1 MKKLFRIIPVIVL
14 ILGLIIVPMK
24 VRALDFGDFS
34 GDSDYGGGWD
44 SGGDSWDSG
53 GWDSDSDYSGSGS
66 SSGGLFDIALVV
78 IILILVLTIGG
89 KQSSK
94 KGSSHGPQQ
103 LNYDIRTSLRPINQ
117 YMQVDPSFSPSEFK
131 EKLSNLYVRF
141 QNQWQAMDLTPL
153 RPYMTDAFFSQMDR
167 QLDNYRRS
175 FQTNCVERIAVLS
188 TELLGWK
195 QESGFDVMVARLN
208 TRIVDYVRDDRTG
221 AIVRGSN
228 IKEKFMTYEWTLV
241 RTTGVTTS
249 RSTGTTSQTCPYC
262 GANVDINHS
271 AVCEYCGSVL
281 HTDSF
286 DWAVSNI
293 KGISQKTV

>member
-89 KQSSK
+89 KQSSG
-94 KGSSHGPQQ
+94 KGSSQRPQQ

-141 QNQWQAMDLTPL
+141 QNQWQAKDLVPL
-153 RPYMTDAFFSQMDR
+153 RPYMTDAFYSQMDR
-167 QLDNYRRS
+167 QLDNYRRNC
-175 FQTNCVERIAVLS
+175 QTNCIERIAVLS

-195 QESGFDVMVARLN
+195 QENGFDVMVARLN

-228 IKEKFMTYEWTLV
+228 MKEKFMTYEWSLI

-286 DWAVSNI
+286 DWAVSGI
-293 KGISQKTV
+293 KGISQKTI

>member
-53 GWDSDSDYSGSGS
+53 GWDSGDSSYSGSGF
-66 SSGGLFDIALVV
+66 SSGSDYVLIFIIAIIIIFVVTKKPSHSSRSSTQKDNYTPPANLYLVNNYIDI
-78 IILILVLTIGG
+78 
-89 KQSSK
+89 
-94 KGSSHGPQQ
+94 
-103 LNYDIRTSLRPINQ
+103 
-117 YMQVDPSFSPSEFK
+117 DPGFSPSEFK

-141 QNQWQAMDLTPL
+141 QNQWQAKDLSPL
-153 RPYMTDAFFSQMDR
+153 RPYMTDAFYSQMDR
-167 QLDNYRRS
+167 QLDNYRRNN
-175 FQTNCVERIAVLS
+175 QTNCVERIAVLS
-188 TELLGWK
+188 TEILGWK
-195 QESGFDVMVARLN
+195 QENGFDVMVARIN
-208 TRIVDYVRDDRTG
+208 TRIVDYVKDDRTG

-228 IKEKFMTYEWTLV
+228 IKEKFMSYEWSVV
-241 RTTGVTTS
+241 RTTGVTTR
-249 RSTGTTSQTCPYC
+249 RSKGTTSQTCPYC

-271 AVCEYCGSVL
+271 AVCEYCRSVL
-281 HTDSF
+281 HTDTF